1 MISLPY
7 VWHLSSSF
15 LNDQWVRDGVA
26 VGVVVDLS
34 LVAVRW
40 TSSQLAGRAGL
51 VKRTFFNH
59 TEYVWNLV
67 LFKSVKAGFLPLLL
81 NDGVFGV
88 GLQLPRRLRDVH
100 FGGVLHMNRWLPCSR
115 WCLPEEYRGLGWYLH
130 RQCLWTLVPDGL
142 PSTWFGRFLHRC
154 SRTPCYRYIGF
165 RLVLALHVVRQGD
178 VVDLDVLVD
187 EGGRGILS
195 ISQSMISS
203 TAESLNRSER
213 SSNNQLSSDFLPKS
227 SLADFF

>member
-100 FGGVLHMNRWLPCSR
+100 FGGVLHITDDFPAPVDVFPRNTGDLVDIFTGSAS
-115 WCLPEEYRGLGWYLH
+115 GLGSL
-130 RQCLWTLVPDGL
+130 
-142 PSTWFGRFLHRC
+142 FGRFLHGC
-154 SRTPCYRYIGF
+154 SKTSCYRYLGF
-165 RLVLALHVVRQGD
+165 RLVQALHVVRQGD

-187 EGGRGILS
+187 DGGRGILS